1 MTDDN
6 YRCGFVAVVGRPNVG
21 KSTLV
26 NALVGHKVSI
36 VTSRPQTTRQR
47 VVGVATGA
55 HAQLLFVDT
64 PGMHRREGKALNRFM
79 NRSARAA
86 VADADVVVLVTEA
99 GRWKDEDEEALARAQ
114 ASGRP
119 LFLVLNK
126 VDRIKPR
133 AALLPLLQQA
143 AERGDFAA
151 VVPVSAE
158 RGENLERL
166 RGLLEEAIPA
176 GPALFPAEQWSD
188 RDERFHVA
196 EIVREKLM
204 RRLREELPYGVA
216 VEIERLAESE
226 QGRRLEV
233 RAIVWVEREAHKAI
247 VIGKGGEMLKAVGQ
261 AARLELKSRFDRPV
275 HLEIWVKVRER
286 WTEREADLKRLG
298 YEGD

>member
-1 MTDDN
+1 MTEDT

-261 AARLELKSRFDRPV
+261 AARLELKARFDRPV

>member
-1 MTDDN
+1 MTEDTF
-6 YRCGFVAVVGRPNVG
+6 RCGFVAVVGRPNVG

-55 HAQLLFVDT
+55 DAQLLFVDT

-99 GRWKDEDEEALARAQ
+99 GRWTEEDEEALARARVP
-114 ASGRP
+114 GRP

-126 VDRIKPR
+126 VDRVKPR

-143 AERGDFAA
+143 AARGDFAA
-151 VVPVSAE
+151 VVPLSAE

-166 RGLLEEAIPA
+166 RELLEQAIPA

-226 QGRRLEV
+226 EGRRLEV

-261 AARLELKSRFDRPV
+261 AARLELKARFDRPV

>member
-1 MTDDN
+1 MTEGTH
-6 YRCGFVAVVGRPNVG
+6 RCGFVAVVGRPNVG

-47 VVGVATGA
+47 VVGVATGP

-79 NRSARAA
+79 NRSAQSA
-86 VADADVVVLVTEA
+86 VADADLVVLVTEA
-99 GRWKDEDEEALARAQ
+99 GRWTDADEDALVRAR

-119 LFLVLNK
+119 LYLVLNK

-133 AALLPLLQQA
+133 AALLPLLEQA
-143 AERGDFAA
+143 AGRGEFAA

-166 RGLLEEAIPA
+166 RQLLEAAVPE

-188 RDERFHVA
+188 RDERFHIA

-204 RRLREELPYGVA
+204 RRLHEELPYGVA

-226 QGRRLEV
+226 EGRRLEV

-261 AARLELKSRFDRPV
+261 AARLELKARFDRPV